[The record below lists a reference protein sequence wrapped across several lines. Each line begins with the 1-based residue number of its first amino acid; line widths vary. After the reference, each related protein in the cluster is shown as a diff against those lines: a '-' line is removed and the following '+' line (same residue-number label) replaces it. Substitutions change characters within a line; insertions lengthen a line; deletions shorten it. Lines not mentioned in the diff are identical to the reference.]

1 METARGIS
9 TVMPRDGL
17 PTRMW
22 QPSTM
27 DAMWHACVCA
37 ELTRN
42 LRAAALSRPVG
53 LPSAPRTDAG
63 SFSFE
68 AVWDVDHALAIR
80 WQIHP
85 ASNTASPLPM
95 DPPALLNG
103 IFSRHR
109 DYLRSGVLY
118 RQLAKTCK
126 GTKCIA
132 THFVAIEIIA
142 NLSA

>member
-1 METARGIS
+1 MR
-9 TVMPRDGL
+9 
-17 PTRMW
+17 
-22 QPSTM
+22 
-27 DAMWHACVCA
+27 VCG

-42 LRAAALSRPVG
+42 LRAAALSRPLG

-95 DPPALLNG
+95 EPPALLNG
-103 IFSRHR
+103 ILWRHR
-109 DYLRSGVLY
+109 DYLPTGVLC
-118 RQLAKTCK
+118 RPLAQTCK
-126 GTKCIA
+126 GIKNIA
-132 THFVAIEIIA
+132 NQLVAIEINTKLVA
-142 NLSA
+142 KHSQEPLHMRDFEP